1 MSIRKNSFARL
12 ALASLLVVGMS
23 FGGASLAL
31 AQTVTAAAAH
41 IPAPAAAAQTPAL
54 VELTAA
60 NANDL
65 LVGLQGKTF
74 IVAYSSKESS
84 AAQTQQ
90 LALITR
96 EAANYAGR
104 LAFVRLDVDKYP
116 EVFAALYS
124 NRKWDHGPY
133 FFIVSNN
140 PNFRATISDTFNG
153 TSDPVHSIGSVRLH
167 AEINDYLKLQP
178 TP

>member
-1 MSIRKNSFARL
+1 MSIRKNSFARF

-23 FGGASLAL
+23 FTGASVAL
-31 AQTVTAAAAH
+31 AQTATATAARV
-41 IPAPAAAAQTPAL
+41 PAPAAQTPAL

-74 IVAYSSKESS
+74 IIAYSSKESS
-84 AAQTQQ
+84 PAQTQQ
-90 LALITR
+90 IALITR

-104 LAFVRLDVDKYP
+104 LPFVRLDVDKYP
-116 EVFAALYS
+116 EVFAALYA

-140 PNFRATISDTFNG
+140 PNYIATLSDNFNN
-153 TSDPVHSIGSVRLH
+153 TSDPLHSIGSVRLH

-178 TP
+178 AP